1 MRGMTGHAAGVDD
14 GTVDSFLREVAS
26 APALVP
32 PLFTT
37 GAVLGET
44 YELRER
50 LGAGGMAVVYRAH
63 DQRLGRDVAVKVP
76 RIDGLT
82 GADRDQ
88 RIRMFEREAQATARL
103 THPGI
108 VTLHHVGD
116 HHGVPFLVLE
126 LLTGETLAA
135 RLARRQV
142 LPIAEATAILDGL
155 LAALAFAH
163 DRGFVH
169 RDLTPKNV
177 FLTTDDRVKVLDFG
191 VAIEAATA
199 SGTVTRAAGTPG
211 YMAPEHS
218 DGADARGDLWAAAV
232 LFVESVTGH
241 RPDAAAPRGD
251 TLPET
256 VPRPLRS
263 IVARALADDP
273 ARRPTT
279 AAEMRL
285 ALTPEVVAT
294 RSPRGRDRARRLI
307 AGAAV
312 TALAL
317 IVVAVWWSRRDD
329 GPRTAA
335 IITPRD
341 GVWRGDPAGE
351 TPWETRLERSGP
363 TTFRYENHNRVDGR
377 TGRGELT
384 LERLRDGTTTLSGR
398 TADVPTCP
406 TCTNVGYIE
415 FIVLAPDKLY
425 QNKSAWGPSH
435 DHYVEWFP
443 PYRYAWQGPLAAVR

>member
-1 MRGMTGHAAGVDD
+1 MTGHAAGVDD

-241 RPDAAAPRGD
+241 
-251 TLPET
+251 
-256 VPRPLRS
+256 
-263 IVARALADDP
+263 
-273 ARRPTT
+273 
-279 AAEMRL
+279 
-285 ALTPEVVAT
+285 
-294 RSPRGRDRARRLI
+294 
-307 AGAAV
+307 
-312 TALAL
+312 
-317 IVVAVWWSRRDD
+317 
-329 GPRTAA
+329 
-335 IITPRD
+335 
-341 GVWRGDPAGE
+341 
-351 TPWETRLERSGP
+351 
-363 TTFRYENHNRVDGR
+363 
-377 TGRGELT
+377 
-384 LERLRDGTTTLSGR
+384 
-398 TADVPTCP
+398 
-406 TCTNVGYIE
+406 
-415 FIVLAPDKLY
+415 
-425 QNKSAWGPSH
+425 
-435 DHYVEWFP
+435 
-443 PYRYAWQGPLAAVR
+443 